1 MSAIGTFGVE
11 GASAEDTTKNPV
23 PRPISSDHRS
33 VRKYKKVFK
42 VFTYGIASIM
52 FKSGNQQFIT
62 TSLARIPWDR
72 LHWYLT
78 QSEYDLLPVD
88 SAVTMCKC
96 KVRMEA
102 PRTAFE
108 SNASTSRLATIHQN
122 KWLRVAHGLDQKGIG
137 RSKFYTCNSTGEAMI
152 PSGITDYQ
160 VAKYNDQSTAM
171 WGSNNDKDSS
181 GSYVMPKGLMGIPFP
196 LDEYFCVDAHELSIE
211 SYYFHRKIYRRLYY
225 CRDSFPFFS

>member
-23 PRPISSDHRS
+23 PRPILSDHHS

-78 QSEYDLLPVD
+78 QSEYHLLPVD

-137 RSKFYTCNSTGEAMI
+137 RSKFYTFNSTGEAMI

-171 WGSNNDKDSS
+171 
-181 GSYVMPKGLMGIPFP
+181 
-196 LDEYFCVDAHELSIE
+196 
-211 SYYFHRKIYRRLYY
+211 
-225 CRDSFPFFS
+225 